1 MNHSPQGFLC
11 PCDPPGKNTGVG
23 CHALPQEICPAQGSN
38 LHLLQCRQI
47 LHLLNHMETLA
58 KYTNIKQLYLGRL
71 ETPFKKM
78 DTAPVSSHE

>member
-11 PCDPPGKNTGVG
+11 PSDSPGKNTGVG
-23 CHALPQEICPAQGSN
+23 CRALLQEISPTHGSN

-47 LHLLNHMETLA
+47 LYLLNHLETLA
-58 KYTNIKQLYLGRL
+58 KYVNIKQLYLGRL
-71 ETPFKKM
+71 EIPFKKM